1 MTKSEFIRILRDPSL
16 MSKEHTFDLEDVV
29 SDFPFF
35 QAARVLYLKGL
46 KSQNSFRYNQSL
58 KTTAVY
64 TNERSVL
71 FAFISSNDYNL
82 PSQLRNEQQ
91 IINDIVL
98 HDQKVLDQIYKK
110 ENEDAITEENEAEMH
125 SKLEELFGANQI
137 ISPEKTNKVQ
147 TEEEIFQELFHNEP
161 KETVESDL
169 ELPEIEQTSDF
180 FKQPISNPFS
190 NTETSDEIEQTF
202 NDKAAE
208 TTPDSFDFK
217 FTPESDVTSKSKLS
231 FDKIQEEEAIFFEL
245 FHQKETPQ
253 PEEDTS
259 EDDSD
264 YFKDQISHRFPGEET
279 FASELEEKAIQHDNF
294 FASEHKTSENTP
306 LTDAKIKD
314 EEAIFFEL
322 FHKKETVQPEED
334 PNEIDSEYLKENISH
349 RFPGEEPIVSELE
362 EKVVQ
367 NETIFTSDHS
377 NTTSN
382 PLSNDKIKDEEAI
395 FFELFHKNPEIDKET
410 EPVPEFFKEH
420 SGHTFPIN
428 EPENDSEIDEIAE
441 AFLHKLEAEN
451 QIDFVEETRHHKSIF
466 SEDTDSKP
474 EVFKDPFFPSHEE
487 QQEHFLKSQTTHSEI
502 GNVKDIFNIDVTKEI
517 VSGDIDEIAD
527 AFLKQFE
534 AENTPEKVPLEKP
547 YEDFD
552 SILQSEYSQPEEV
565 KDAEDLKIPVF
576 LSYDEKE
583 VSEVSEVPVVQEAI
597 EVPVQEQEIANE
609 PELEIT
615 EEPVFN
621 IATKEESNV
630 DKVENKVD
638 YEPKDEYTF
647 ELLPK
652 EIFEETILEEP
663 IIEKLEVSMSEE
675 FCPPVQFNQ
684 NDTHSFS
691 DWLKI
696 STFKPI
702 DRNTEP
708 LKKASL
714 EEKLDLIE
722 EFIVKNPKIEPI
734 KEKKNEATSNPQITE
749 NEEIMTE
756 TLARVYVLQ
765 HKYADAI
772 SAYQILSLKFP
783 EKSSFFADQIKQ
795 IEVLRRNNL

>member
-1 MTKSEFIRILRDPSL
+1 MTKSEFIRILKDPSL

-82 PSQLRNEQQ
+82 PTQQKNEQAF
-91 IINDIVL
+91 INEIGIQ
-98 HDQKVLDQIYKK
+98 DQQVLDQIYKK
-110 ENEDAITEENEAEMH
+110 DTDNTITELPTLENEAELH

-137 ISPEKTNKVQ
+137 ISPDQASKVQ
-147 TEEEIFQELFHNEP
+147 TEEEIFQELFH
-161 KETVESDL
+161 KETPETDSN
-169 ELPEIEQTSDF
+169 EIEQQDIESTSDF
-180 FKQPISNPFS
+180 FKQPSSNPFPNS
-190 NTETSDEIEQTF
+190 ETPTELEQT
-202 NDKAAE
+202 DVDSVVE
-208 TTPDSFDFK
+208 TPKETFDFK
-217 FTPESDVTSKSKLS
+217 FTPEADVTSKSKLS
-231 FDKIQEEEAIFFEL
+231 LEKIQEEEAIFFEL
-245 FHQKETPQ
+245 FHKKETPQ
-253 PEEDTS
+253 TDDHVTS
-259 EDDSD
+259 EDNSD
-264 YFKDQISHRFPGEET
+264 FFKANLSHRFPGDEELT
-279 FASELEEKAIQHDNF
+279 SEIEEKTVQKDDF
-294 FASEHKTSENTP
+294 FSSDSP
-306 LTDAKIKD
+306 STDTTINSDIKIK
-314 EEAIFFEL
+314 E
-322 FHKKETVQPEED
+322 
-334 PNEIDSEYLKENISH
+334 
-349 RFPGEEPIVSELE
+349 
-362 EKVVQ
+362 
-367 NETIFTSDHS
+367 
-377 NTTSN
+377 
-382 PLSNDKIKDEEAI
+382 EEAI
-395 FFELFHKNPEIDKET
+395 FFELFHKNPNPEIEKEA
-410 EPVPEFFKEH
+410 EPASDFFKEH
-420 SGHTFPIN
+420 SSHTFPVS
-428 EPENDSEIDEIAE
+428 EVEKESEIDEIAD
-441 AFLHKLEAEN
+441 AFLHKLEAEH
-451 QIDFVEETRHHKSIF
+451 QTGFVENESHIHKSIF
-466 SEDTDSKP
+466 SEDTESKP

-487 QQEHFLKSQTTHSEI
+487 QQENFLKSQTSHTEI
-502 GNVKDIFNIDVTKEI
+502 ENVKDIFNIDVTKEI
-517 VSGDIDEIAD
+517 VSDEIDEIAD

-534 AENTPEKVPLEKP
+534 AENTPVKIPLEKP

-552 SILQSEYSQPEEV
+552 SVLQKEYADSEV

-583 VSEVSEVPVVQEAI
+583 TTVDPTEVD
-597 EVPVQEQEIANE
+597 EQKDSVENE
-609 PELEIT
+609 PEIEIT

-621 IATKEESNV
+621 IATKVETPIEVIEDTV
-630 DKVENKVD
+630 DFQSQ
-638 YEPKDEYTF
+638 DEFTF

-652 EIFEETILEEP
+652 EIFEETILDEP
-663 IIEKLEVSMSEE
+663 IVEKLEVTLSEE

-696 STFKPI
+696 SSFKPI

-708 LKKASL
+708 VKKASL

-734 KEKKNEATSNPQITE
+734 KEKTIEESTKPQITE

-795 IEVLRRNNL
+795 IEVLRRNNF

>member
-16 MSKEHTFDLEDVV
+16 MSKEHSFDLEDVV

-82 PSQLRNEQQ
+82 PSQQKNEQQ

-110 ENEDAITEENEAEMH
+110 ENEDAITELPTLENEAEMH

-137 ISPEKTNKVQ
+137 VSPEKTNKVQ

-169 ELPEIEQTSDF
+169 ELPEFEQTSDF
-180 FKQPISNPFS
+180 FKQPISNPFP
-190 NTETSDEIEQTF
+190 NTETPAEIAQT
-202 NDKAAE
+202 DVDSVAE
-208 TTPDSFDFK
+208 TPKETFDFK

-245 FHQKETPQ
+245 FHKKETSQ
-253 PEEDTS
+253 P
-259 EDDSD
+259 DDNLTAD
-264 YFKDQISHRFPGEET
+264 DNTDFFKANLSHRFPGEE
-279 FASELEEKAIQHDNF
+279 ELTSDIEEK
-294 FASEHKTSENTP
+294 
-306 LTDAKIKD
+306 
-314 EEAIFFEL
+314 
-322 FHKKETVQPEED
+322 TVQKDDFFSSETTKT
-334 PNEIDSEYLKENISH
+334 DSIN
-349 RFPGEEPIVSELE
+349 
-362 EKVVQ
+362 
-367 NETIFTSDHS
+367 SD
-377 NTTSN
+377 
-382 PLSNDKIKDEEAI
+382 IKTKEEAI
-395 FFELFHKNPEIDKET
+395 FFELFHKNPNPEIEKEA
-410 EPVPEFFKEH
+410 ELDSDLLKEYSSHVFPVNDVEK
-420 SGHTFPIN
+420 
-428 EPENDSEIDEIAE
+428 DSEIDEIAD
-441 AFLHKLEAEN
+441 AFLHKLEAEH
-451 QIDFVEETRHHKSIF
+451 QTGFIEETRHHKSIF
-466 SEDTDSKP
+466 SEDTDRKP

-552 SILQSEYSQPEEV
+552 TILQSEYSQPEEI
-565 KDAEDLKIPVF
+565 KDAEDLNIPVF

-583 VSEVSEVPVVQEAI
+583 VSEVIA
-597 EVPVQEQEIANE
+597 VPVQEQEISNE

-630 DKVENKVD
+630 DKVEDKVD
-638 YEPKDEYTF
+638 SEPKDEYTF

>member
-1 MTKSEFIRILRDPSL
+1 MTKSEFIRILKDPSL
-16 MSKEHTFDLEDVV
+16 MSKEHNFDLEDVV

-82 PSQLRNEQQ
+82 PTQQKNEQAF
-91 IINDIVL
+91 INEIGIQ
-98 HDQKVLDQIYKK
+98 DQQVLDQIYKK
-110 ENEDAITEENEAEMH
+110 DTDNTITELPTLENEAELH

-137 ISPEKTNKVQ
+137 ISPDQASKVQ
-147 TEEEIFQELFHNEP
+147 TEEEIFQELFH
-161 KETVESDL
+161 KETPETDSN
-169 ELPEIEQTSDF
+169 EIEQQDIESTSYF
-180 FKQPISNPFS
+180 FKQPSSNPFPNS
-190 NTETSDEIEQTF
+190 ETPTELEQT
-202 NDKAAE
+202 DIDSAVE
-208 TTPDSFDFK
+208 TPKETFDFK
-217 FTPESDVTSKSKLS
+217 FTPETDVTSKSKLS
-231 FDKIQEEEAIFFEL
+231 IEKIQEEEAIFFEL
-245 FHQKETPQ
+245 FHKKETPQ
-253 PEEDTS
+253 TDDHVTS
-259 EDDSD
+259 EDNSD
-264 YFKDQISHRFPGEET
+264 FFKANLSHRFPGDEELT
-279 FASELEEKAIQHDNF
+279 SEIEEKTVQKDDF
-294 FASEHKTSENTP
+294 FSSDSP
-306 LTDAKIKD
+306 STDTTVNSDIKIK
-314 EEAIFFEL
+314 E
-322 FHKKETVQPEED
+322 
-334 PNEIDSEYLKENISH
+334 
-349 RFPGEEPIVSELE
+349 
-362 EKVVQ
+362 
-367 NETIFTSDHS
+367 
-377 NTTSN
+377 
-382 PLSNDKIKDEEAI
+382 EEAI
-395 FFELFHKNPEIDKET
+395 FFELFHKNPNPEIEKES
-410 EPVPEFFKEH
+410 EPASDFFKEH
-420 SGHTFPIN
+420 SSHTFPVS
-428 EPENDSEIDEIAE
+428 EVEKESEIDEIAD
-441 AFLHKLEAEN
+441 AFLHKLEAEH
-451 QIDFVEETRHHKSIF
+451 QTGFVENESHIHKSIF
-466 SEDTDSKP
+466 SEDTESKP

-487 QQEHFLKSQTTHSEI
+487 QQENFLKSQTSHTEI
-502 GNVKDIFNIDVTKEI
+502 ENVKDIFNIDVTKEI
-517 VSGDIDEIAD
+517 VSDEIDEIAD

-534 AENTPEKVPLEKP
+534 AENTPVKIPLEKP

-552 SILQSEYSQPEEV
+552 SVLQKEYADSEV
-565 KDAEDLKIPVF
+565 KDAEELKIPVF

-583 VSEVSEVPVVQEAI
+583 TTVDPTEVD
-597 EVPVQEQEIANE
+597 EQKDSVENE
-609 PELEIT
+609 PEIEIT

-621 IATKEESNV
+621 IATKVETPIEVIEDTV
-630 DKVENKVD
+630 DFQSQ
-638 YEPKDEYTF
+638 DEFTF

-652 EIFEETILEEP
+652 EIFEETILDEP
-663 IIEKLEVSMSEE
+663 IVEKLEVTLSEE

-696 STFKPI
+696 SSFKPI

-708 LKKASL
+708 VKKASL

-734 KEKKNEATSNPQITE
+734 KEKTIEESTKPQITE

-795 IEVLRRNNL
+795 IEVLRRNNF

>member
-16 MSKEHTFDLEDVV
+16 MSKEHSFDLEDVV

-35 QAARVLYLKGL
+35 QAARVLYLKEL
-46 KSQNSFRYNQSL
+46 KNQNSFRYNQSL

-64 TNERSVL
+64 TNERSIL

-82 PSQLRNEQQ
+82 PTQQKNEQAF
-91 IINDIVL
+91 INEIGL
-98 HDQKVLDQIYKK
+98 QDQQVLDQIYKK
-110 ENEDAITEENEAEMH
+110 DTNNTITELPTLENEAEMH

-137 ISPEKTNKVQ
+137 VSPEQASKIQ
-147 TEEEIFQELFHNEP
+147 TEEEIFQELFHKEAP
-161 KETVESDL
+161 KTDSN
-169 ELPEIEQTSDF
+169 EIEEPDFESTSDF
-180 FKQPISNPFS
+180 FKQHSSNPFP
-190 NTETSDEIEQTF
+190 NPETPAEIEQTDVDSVF
-202 NDKAAE
+202 E
-208 TTPDSFDFK
+208 TPKKTFDFK
-217 FTPESDVTSKSKLS
+217 FTSESDVTSKSKLS
-231 FDKIQEEEAIFFEL
+231 FEKIQEEEAIFFEL
-245 FHQKETPQ
+245 FHKKETSQ

-259 EDDSD
+259 EVGSD

-279 FASELEEKAIQHDNF
+279 LASELEEKAIQNDNF
-294 FASEHKTSENTP
+294 FTSEHKTSDTTP
-306 LTDAKIKD
+306 LFDAKIKD

-334 PNEIDSEYLKENISH
+334 PNEIDAEHLKENNSH
-349 RFPGEEPIVSELE
+349 RFPEVEQIT
-362 EKVVQ
+362 EKDIPH
-367 NETIFTSDHS
+367 ESIFTSDHS
-377 NTTSN
+377 HTTTNSI
-382 PLSNDKIKDEEAI
+382 SEDKIKDEEAI
-395 FFELFHKNPEIDKET
+395 FFELFHKNPNPEIEKET
-410 EPVPEFFKEH
+410 EPITDFFKEH
-420 SGHTFPIN
+420 TGHTFPVS
-428 EPENDSEIDEIAE
+428 EVEKESEIDEIAD
-441 AFLHKLEAEN
+441 AFLHKMESEHQTDFNEN
-451 QIDFVEETRHHKSIF
+451 EKRPHKSIF

-487 QQEHFLKSQTTHSEI
+487 QQENFLKSQTSHTEI
-502 GNVKDIFNIDVTKEI
+502 ENVKDIFNIDVTKEI
-517 VSGDIDEIAD
+517 VSDEIDEIAD

-534 AENTPEKVPLEKP
+534 AENTPVKVPLEKP
-547 YEDFD
+547 YEEFD
-552 SILQSEYSQPEEV
+552 SALQKEYADSEI
-565 KDAEDLKIPVF
+565 KDAEDLNIPVF

-583 VSEVSEVPVVQEAI
+583 TTVDPTEVDEPKYLE
-597 EVPVQEQEIANE
+597 ENE
-609 PELEIT
+609 PEVEIT

-621 IATKEESNV
+621 IATKIETPIEV
-630 DKVENKVD
+630 IENKVD
-638 YEPKDEYTF
+638 FQSQDEFTF

-652 EIFEETILEEP
+652 EIFEETILDEP
-663 IIEKLEVSMSEE
+663 IVEKLEVTLSEE

-696 STFKPI
+696 SSFKPI

-708 LKKASL
+708 VKKASL

-734 KEKKNEATSNPQITE
+734 KEKTIEESTKPQITE

-772 SAYQILSLKFP
+772 NAYQILSLKFP

-795 IEVLRRNNL
+795 IEVLRRNNF

>member
-16 MSKEHTFDLEDVV
+16 MSKEHSFDLEDVV

-82 PSQLRNEQQ
+82 PSQQKNEQQ

-110 ENEDAITEENEAEMH
+110 ENEDAITELPTLENEAEMH

-137 ISPEKTNKVQ
+137 VSPEKTNKVQ
-147 TEEEIFQELFHNEP
+147 TEEEIFQKLFHNEP

-169 ELPEIEQTSDF
+169 ELPEFEQTSDF
-180 FKQPISNPFS
+180 FKQPISNPFP
-190 NTETSDEIEQTF
+190 NTETPAEIAQT
-202 NDKAAE
+202 DVDSVAE
-208 TTPDSFDFK
+208 TPKETFDFK

-245 FHQKETPQ
+245 FHKKETSQ
-253 PEEDTS
+253 P
-259 EDDSD
+259 DDNLTAD
-264 YFKDQISHRFPGEET
+264 DNTDFFKANLSHRFPGEE
-279 FASELEEKAIQHDNF
+279 ELTSDIEEK
-294 FASEHKTSENTP
+294 
-306 LTDAKIKD
+306 
-314 EEAIFFEL
+314 
-322 FHKKETVQPEED
+322 TVQKDDFFSSETTKT
-334 PNEIDSEYLKENISH
+334 DSIN
-349 RFPGEEPIVSELE
+349 
-362 EKVVQ
+362 
-367 NETIFTSDHS
+367 SD
-377 NTTSN
+377 
-382 PLSNDKIKDEEAI
+382 IKTKEEAI
-395 FFELFHKNPEIDKET
+395 FFELFHKNPNPEIEKEA
-410 EPVPEFFKEH
+410 ELDSDLLKEYSSHAFPVNDVEKE
-420 SGHTFPIN
+420 
-428 EPENDSEIDEIAE
+428 SEIDEIAD
-441 AFLHKLEAEN
+441 AFLHKLEAEH
-451 QIDFVEETRHHKSIF
+451 QTGFIEETRHHKSIF
-466 SEDTDSKP
+466 SEDTDRKP

-552 SILQSEYSQPEEV
+552 TILQSEYSQPEEI
-565 KDAEDLKIPVF
+565 KDAEDLNIPVF

-583 VSEVSEVPVVQEAI
+583 VSEVIA
-597 EVPVQEQEIANE
+597 VPVQEQEISNE

-630 DKVENKVD
+630 DKVEDKVD
-638 YEPKDEYTF
+638 SEPKDEYTF

>member
-1 MTKSEFIRILRDPSL
+1 VE
-16 MSKEHTFDLEDVV
+16 KE
-29 SDFPFF
+29 
-35 QAARVLYLKGL
+35 
-46 KSQNSFRYNQSL
+46 
-58 KTTAVY
+58 
-64 TNERSVL
+64 
-71 FAFISSNDYNL
+71 
-82 PSQLRNEQQ
+82 
-91 IINDIVL
+91 
-98 HDQKVLDQIYKK
+98 
-110 ENEDAITEENEAEMH
+110 
-125 SKLEELFGANQI
+125 
-137 ISPEKTNKVQ
+137 
-147 TEEEIFQELFHNEP
+147 
-161 KETVESDL
+161 
-169 ELPEIEQTSDF
+169 
-180 FKQPISNPFS
+180 
-190 NTETSDEIEQTF
+190 
-202 NDKAAE
+202 
-208 TTPDSFDFK
+208 
-217 FTPESDVTSKSKLS
+217 
-231 FDKIQEEEAIFFEL
+231 
-245 FHQKETPQ
+245 
-253 PEEDTS
+253 
-259 EDDSD
+259 
-264 YFKDQISHRFPGEET
+264 
-279 FASELEEKAIQHDNF
+279 
-294 FASEHKTSENTP
+294 
-306 LTDAKIKD
+306 
-314 EEAIFFEL
+314 
-322 FHKKETVQPEED
+322 
-334 PNEIDSEYLKENISH
+334 
-349 RFPGEEPIVSELE
+349 
-362 EKVVQ
+362 
-367 NETIFTSDHS
+367 
-377 NTTSN
+377 
-382 PLSNDKIKDEEAI
+382 
-395 FFELFHKNPEIDKET
+395 
-410 EPVPEFFKEH
+410 
-420 SGHTFPIN
+420 
-428 EPENDSEIDEIAE
+428 SEIDEIAD
-441 AFLHKLEAEN
+441 AFLHKLEAEH
-451 QIDFVEETRHHKSIF
+451 QTGFIEETRHHKSIF
-466 SEDTDSKP
+466 SEDTDRKP

-552 SILQSEYSQPEEV
+552 TILQSEYSQPEEI
-565 KDAEDLKIPVF
+565 KDAEDLNIPVF

-583 VSEVSEVPVVQEAI
+583 VSEVIA
-597 EVPVQEQEIANE
+597 VPVQEQEIANE
-609 PELEIT
+609 TELEIT

-638 YEPKDEYTF
+638 SEPKDEYTF

-675 FCPPVQFNQ
+675 FCPPIQFNQ

>member
-1 MTKSEFIRILRDPSL
+1 MTKSEFIRILKDPSL

-82 PSQLRNEQQ
+82 PTQQKNEQAF
-91 IINDIVL
+91 INEIGIQ
-98 HDQKVLDQIYKK
+98 DQQVLDQIYKK
-110 ENEDAITEENEAEMH
+110 DTDNTITELPTLENEAEMH

-137 ISPEKTNKVQ
+137 ISPDQASKVQ
-147 TEEEIFQELFHNEP
+147 TDEEIFQELFH
-161 KETVESDL
+161 KETPETDSN
-169 ELPEIEQTSDF
+169 EIEQQDIESTSDF
-180 FKQPISNPFS
+180 FKQPSSNPFP
-190 NTETSDEIEQTF
+190 NTETPAEIEQT
-202 NDKAAE
+202 DVDSVIE
-208 TTPDSFDFK
+208 TPKETFDFK
-217 FTPESDVTSKSKLS
+217 FTPEADVASKSKLS
-231 FDKIQEEEAIFFEL
+231 LEKIQEEEAIFFEL
-245 FHQKETPQ
+245 FHKKETPQ
-253 PEEDTS
+253 TDDHVTS
-259 EDDSD
+259 EDNSD
-264 YFKDQISHRFPGEET
+264 FFKANLSHRFPGDEELT
-279 FASELEEKAIQHDNF
+279 SEIEEKTVQKEDF
-294 FASEHKTSENTP
+294 FSSDSP
-306 LTDAKIKD
+306 STDTTINSDIKIK
-314 EEAIFFEL
+314 E
-322 FHKKETVQPEED
+322 
-334 PNEIDSEYLKENISH
+334 
-349 RFPGEEPIVSELE
+349 
-362 EKVVQ
+362 
-367 NETIFTSDHS
+367 
-377 NTTSN
+377 
-382 PLSNDKIKDEEAI
+382 EEAI
-395 FFELFHKNPEIDKET
+395 FFELFHKNPNPEIEKES
-410 EPVPEFFKEH
+410 EPASDFFKEH
-420 SGHTFPIN
+420 SSHAFPVS
-428 EPENDSEIDEIAE
+428 EVEKESEIDEIAD
-441 AFLHKLEAEN
+441 AFLHKLEAEH
-451 QIDFVEETRHHKSIF
+451 QTGFVENESRVHKSIF
-466 SEDTDSKP
+466 SEDTESKP

-487 QQEHFLKSQTTHSEI
+487 QQENFLKSQTSHTEI
-502 GNVKDIFNIDVTKEI
+502 ENVKDIFNIDVTKEI
-517 VSGDIDEIAD
+517 VSDEIDEIAD

-534 AENTPEKVPLEKP
+534 AENTPVKIPLEKP

-552 SILQSEYSQPEEV
+552 SVLQKEYADSEV
-565 KDAEDLKIPVF
+565 KDAEELKIPVF

-583 VSEVSEVPVVQEAI
+583 TTVDPTEVD
-597 EVPVQEQEIANE
+597 EQKDSVENE
-609 PELEIT
+609 PEIEIT

-621 IATKEESNV
+621 IATKVETPIEVIEDTV
-630 DKVENKVD
+630 DFQSQ
-638 YEPKDEYTF
+638 DEFTF

-652 EIFEETILEEP
+652 EIFEETILDEP
-663 IIEKLEVSMSEE
+663 IVEKLEVTLSEE

-696 STFKPI
+696 SSFKPI

-708 LKKASL
+708 VKKASL

-734 KEKKNEATSNPQITE
+734 KEKTIEESTKPQITE

-795 IEVLRRNNL
+795 IEVLRRNNF

>member
-1 MTKSEFIRILRDPSL
+1 MTKSEFIRILKDPSL
-16 MSKEHTFDLEDVV
+16 MSKDHTFDLEDVV

-82 PSQLRNEQQ
+82 PTQQKNEQAF
-91 IINDIVL
+91 INEIGIQ
-98 HDQKVLDQIYKK
+98 DQQVLDQIYKK
-110 ENEDAITEENEAEMH
+110 DTDDTISELPTLENEAELH

-137 ISPEKTNKVQ
+137 ISPDQASKVQ
-147 TEEEIFQELFHNEP
+147 TEEEIFQELFH
-161 KETVESDL
+161 KETPETDSN
-169 ELPEIEQTSDF
+169 EIEQQDIESTSDF
-180 FKQPISNPFS
+180 FKQPSSNPFPNS
-190 NTETSDEIEQTF
+190 ETPTELEQT
-202 NDKAAE
+202 DVDSVIE
-208 TTPDSFDFK
+208 TPKETFDFK
-217 FTPESDVTSKSKLS
+217 FTPEADVASKSKLS
-231 FDKIQEEEAIFFEL
+231 LEKIQEEEAIFFEL
-245 FHQKETPQ
+245 FHKKETPQ
-253 PEEDTS
+253 TDDHVTS
-259 EDDSD
+259 EDNSD
-264 YFKDQISHRFPGEET
+264 FFKANLSHRFPGDEELT
-279 FASELEEKAIQHDNF
+279 SEIEEKTVQKEDF
-294 FASEHKTSENTP
+294 FSSDSP
-306 LTDAKIKD
+306 STDTTINSDIKIK
-314 EEAIFFEL
+314 E
-322 FHKKETVQPEED
+322 
-334 PNEIDSEYLKENISH
+334 
-349 RFPGEEPIVSELE
+349 
-362 EKVVQ
+362 
-367 NETIFTSDHS
+367 
-377 NTTSN
+377 
-382 PLSNDKIKDEEAI
+382 EEAI
-395 FFELFHKNPEIDKET
+395 FFELFHKNPNPEIEKEA
-410 EPVPEFFKEH
+410 EPASDFFKEH
-420 SGHTFPIN
+420 SSHAFPVS
-428 EPENDSEIDEIAE
+428 EVEKESEIDEIAD
-441 AFLHKLEAEN
+441 AFLHKLEAEH
-451 QIDFVEETRHHKSIF
+451 QTGFVENESRVHKSIF
-466 SEDTDSKP
+466 SEDTESKP

-487 QQEHFLKSQTTHSEI
+487 QQENFLKSQTSHTEI
-502 GNVKDIFNIDVTKEI
+502 ENVKDIFNIDVTKEI
-517 VSGDIDEIAD
+517 VSDEIDEIAD

-534 AENTPEKVPLEKP
+534 AENTPVKIPLEKP

-552 SILQSEYSQPEEV
+552 SVLQKEYADSEV

-583 VSEVSEVPVVQEAI
+583 TTVDPTEVD
-597 EVPVQEQEIANE
+597 EQKESVENE
-609 PELEIT
+609 PEIEIT

-621 IATKEESNV
+621 IATKVETPIEVIEDTV
-630 DKVENKVD
+630 DFHAQ
-638 YEPKDEYTF
+638 DEFTF

-652 EIFEETILEEP
+652 EIFEETILDEP
-663 IIEKLEVSMSEE
+663 IVEKLEVTLSEE

-696 STFKPI
+696 SSFKPI

-708 LKKASL
+708 VKKASL

-734 KEKKNEATSNPQITE
+734 KEKTIEESTKPQITE

-795 IEVLRRNNL
+795 IEVLRRNNF

>member
-1 MTKSEFIRILRDPSL
+1 MTKSEFIRILKDPSL
-16 MSKEHTFDLEDVV
+16 MSKEHNFDLEDVV

-82 PSQLRNEQQ
+82 PTQQKNEQAF
-91 IINDIVL
+91 INEIGIQ
-98 HDQKVLDQIYKK
+98 DQQVLDQIYKK
-110 ENEDAITEENEAEMH
+110 DTDNTITELPTLENEAEMH

-137 ISPEKTNKVQ
+137 ISPDQASKVQ
-147 TEEEIFQELFHNEP
+147 TDEEIFQELFH
-161 KETVESDL
+161 KETPETDSN
-169 ELPEIEQTSDF
+169 EIEQQDIESTSDF
-180 FKQPISNPFS
+180 FKQPSSNPFP
-190 NTETSDEIEQTF
+190 NTETPAEIEQT
-202 NDKAAE
+202 DVDSVIE
-208 TTPDSFDFK
+208 TPKETFDFK
-217 FTPESDVTSKSKLS
+217 FTPEADVASKSKLS
-231 FDKIQEEEAIFFEL
+231 LEKIQEEEAIFFEL
-245 FHQKETPQ
+245 FHKKETPQ
-253 PEEDTS
+253 TDDHVTS
-259 EDDSD
+259 EDNSD
-264 YFKDQISHRFPGEET
+264 FFKANLSHRFPGDEELT
-279 FASELEEKAIQHDNF
+279 SEIEEKTVQKEDF
-294 FASEHKTSENTP
+294 FSSDSP
-306 LTDAKIKD
+306 STDTTINSDIKIK
-314 EEAIFFEL
+314 E
-322 FHKKETVQPEED
+322 
-334 PNEIDSEYLKENISH
+334 
-349 RFPGEEPIVSELE
+349 
-362 EKVVQ
+362 
-367 NETIFTSDHS
+367 
-377 NTTSN
+377 
-382 PLSNDKIKDEEAI
+382 EEAI
-395 FFELFHKNPEIDKET
+395 FFELFHKNPNPEIEKES
-410 EPVPEFFKEH
+410 EPASDFFKEH
-420 SGHTFPIN
+420 SSHAFPVS
-428 EPENDSEIDEIAE
+428 EVEKESEIDEIAD
-441 AFLHKLEAEN
+441 AFLHKLEAEH
-451 QIDFVEETRHHKSIF
+451 QTGFVENESRVHKSIF
-466 SEDTDSKP
+466 SEDTESKP

-487 QQEHFLKSQTTHSEI
+487 QQENFLKSQTSHSEI
-502 GNVKDIFNIDVTKEI
+502 ENVKDIFNIDVTKEI
-517 VSGDIDEIAD
+517 VSDEIDEIAD

-534 AENTPEKVPLEKP
+534 AENTPVKIPLEKP

-552 SILQSEYSQPEEV
+552 SVLQKEYADSEV
-565 KDAEDLKIPVF
+565 KDAEELKIPVF

-583 VSEVSEVPVVQEAI
+583 TTVDPTEVD
-597 EVPVQEQEIANE
+597 EQKDSVENE
-609 PELEIT
+609 PEIEIT

-621 IATKEESNV
+621 IATKVETPIEVIEDTV
-630 DKVENKVD
+630 DFQSQ
-638 YEPKDEYTF
+638 DEFTF

-652 EIFEETILEEP
+652 EIFEETILDEP
-663 IIEKLEVSMSEE
+663 IVEKLEVTLSEE

-696 STFKPI
+696 SSFKPI

-708 LKKASL
+708 VKKASL

-734 KEKKNEATSNPQITE
+734 KEKTIEESTKPQITE

-795 IEVLRRNNL
+795 IEVLRRNNF

>member
-1 MTKSEFIRILRDPSL
+1 MTKSEFIRILKDPSL

-82 PSQLRNEQQ
+82 PTQQKNEQAF
-91 IINDIVL
+91 INEIGIQ
-98 HDQKVLDQIYKK
+98 DQQVLDQIYKK
-110 ENEDAITEENEAEMH
+110 DTDDTISELPTLENEAELH

-137 ISPEKTNKVQ
+137 ISPDQASKVQ
-147 TEEEIFQELFHNEP
+147 TEEEIFQELFH
-161 KETVESDL
+161 KETPETDSN
-169 ELPEIEQTSDF
+169 EIEQQDIESTSDF
-180 FKQPISNPFS
+180 FKQPSSNPFPNS
-190 NTETSDEIEQTF
+190 ETPTELEQT
-202 NDKAAE
+202 DIDSVVE
-208 TTPDSFDFK
+208 TPKETFDFK
-217 FTPESDVTSKSKLS
+217 FTPEADVTSKSKLS
-231 FDKIQEEEAIFFEL
+231 LEKIQEEEAIFFEL
-245 FHQKETPQ
+245 FHKKETPQ
-253 PEEDTS
+253 TDDHVTS
-259 EDDSD
+259 EDNSD
-264 YFKDQISHRFPGEET
+264 FYKANLSHRFPGDEELT
-279 FASELEEKAIQHDNF
+279 SEIEEKTVQKEDF
-294 FASEHKTSENTP
+294 FSSDSPNNDTTINS
-306 LTDAKIKD
+306 DIKIK
-314 EEAIFFEL
+314 E
-322 FHKKETVQPEED
+322 
-334 PNEIDSEYLKENISH
+334 
-349 RFPGEEPIVSELE
+349 
-362 EKVVQ
+362 
-367 NETIFTSDHS
+367 
-377 NTTSN
+377 
-382 PLSNDKIKDEEAI
+382 EEAI
-395 FFELFHKNPEIDKET
+395 FFELFHKNPNPEIEKEA
-410 EPVPEFFKEH
+410 EPASDFFKEH
-420 SGHTFPIN
+420 SSHTFPVSDT
-428 EPENDSEIDEIAE
+428 EKESEIDEIAD
-441 AFLHKLEAEN
+441 AFLHKLEAEH
-451 QIDFVEETRHHKSIF
+451 QTGFVENESRVHKSIF
-466 SEDTDSKP
+466 SEDTESKP

-487 QQEHFLKSQTTHSEI
+487 QQENFLKSQTSHTEI
-502 GNVKDIFNIDVTKEI
+502 ENVKDIFNIDVTKEI
-517 VSGDIDEIAD
+517 VSDEIDEIAD

-534 AENTPEKVPLEKP
+534 AENAPVKVPLEKP

-552 SILQSEYSQPEEV
+552 SVLQKEYADSEV

-583 VSEVSEVPVVQEAI
+583 TTVDPTEVD
-597 EVPVQEQEIANE
+597 EQKDSVENE
-609 PELEIT
+609 PEIEIT

-621 IATKEESNV
+621 IATKVETPIEVIEDTV
-630 DKVENKVD
+630 DFQSQ
-638 YEPKDEYTF
+638 DEFTF

-652 EIFEETILEEP
+652 EIFEETILDEP
-663 IIEKLEVSMSEE
+663 IVEKLEVTLSEE

-696 STFKPI
+696 SSFKPI

-708 LKKASL
+708 VKKASL

-734 KEKKNEATSNPQITE
+734 KEKTIEESTKPQITE

-795 IEVLRRNNL
+795 IEVLRRNNF

>member
-1 MTKSEFIRILRDPSL
+1 MTKSEFIRILKDPSL

-82 PSQLRNEQQ
+82 PTQQKNEQAF
-91 IINDIVL
+91 INEIGIQDQQVL
-98 HDQKVLDQIYKK
+98 EQIYKK
-110 ENEDAITEENEAEMH
+110 DTDDTISELPTLENEAEMH

-137 ISPEKTNKVQ
+137 ISPDQASKVQ
-147 TEEEIFQELFHNEP
+147 TEEEVFQELFH
-161 KETVESDL
+161 KETPETDSN
-169 ELPEIEQTSDF
+169 EIEQQDIESTSDF
-180 FKQPISNPFS
+180 FKQPSSNPFPNS
-190 NTETSDEIEQTF
+190 ETPTELEQT
-202 NDKAAE
+202 DIDSVVE
-208 TTPDSFDFK
+208 TPKETFDFK
-217 FTPESDVTSKSKLS
+217 FTPEADVTSKSKLS
-231 FDKIQEEEAIFFEL
+231 LEKIQEEEAIFFEL
-245 FHQKETPQ
+245 FHKKETPQ
-253 PEEDTS
+253 TDDHVTS
-259 EDDSD
+259 EDNSD
-264 YFKDQISHRFPGEET
+264 FYKANLSHRFPGDEELT
-279 FASELEEKAIQHDNF
+279 SEIEEKTVQKDDF
-294 FASEHKTSENTP
+294 FSSDSP
-306 LTDAKIKD
+306 STDTTINSDIKIK
-314 EEAIFFEL
+314 E
-322 FHKKETVQPEED
+322 
-334 PNEIDSEYLKENISH
+334 
-349 RFPGEEPIVSELE
+349 
-362 EKVVQ
+362 
-367 NETIFTSDHS
+367 
-377 NTTSN
+377 
-382 PLSNDKIKDEEAI
+382 EEAI
-395 FFELFHKNPEIDKET
+395 FFELFHKNPNPEIEKEA
-410 EPVPEFFKEH
+410 EPASDFFKEH
-420 SGHTFPIN
+420 SSHAFPVI
-428 EPENDSEIDEIAE
+428 EAEKESEIDEIAD
-441 AFLHKLEAEN
+441 AFLHKLEAEH
-451 QIDFVEETRHHKSIF
+451 QTGFVENESRVHKSIF
-466 SEDTDSKP
+466 SEDTESKP

-487 QQEHFLKSQTTHSEI
+487 QQANFLKSQTSHTEI
-502 GNVKDIFNIDVTKEI
+502 ENVKDIFNIDVTKEI
-517 VSGDIDEIAD
+517 VSDEIDEIAD

-534 AENTPEKVPLEKP
+534 AENAPVKVPLEKP

-552 SILQSEYSQPEEV
+552 SVLQKEYADSEV

-583 VSEVSEVPVVQEAI
+583 TTVDPTEVD
-597 EVPVQEQEIANE
+597 EQKDSVENE
-609 PELEIT
+609 PEIEIT

-621 IATKEESNV
+621 IATKVETPIEVIEDTV
-630 DKVENKVD
+630 DFQSQ
-638 YEPKDEYTF
+638 DEFTF

-652 EIFEETILEEP
+652 EIFEETILDEP
-663 IIEKLEVSMSEE
+663 IVEKLEVTLSEE

-696 STFKPI
+696 SSFKPI

-708 LKKASL
+708 VKKASL

-734 KEKKNEATSNPQITE
+734 KEKTIEESTKPQITE

-795 IEVLRRNNL
+795 IEVLRRNNF